1 MRPGVDAVTH
11 PLPKRVALSLP
22 DGRRARYAAG
32 LVGLAAAYYAA
43 AKVGYELEFAGPVA
57 AIVWLPAGV
66 AIAFL
71 YLGGLR
77 LWPAAVLGDLLVND
91 YSTLPFGSALG

>member
-1 MRPGVDAVTH
+1 MRPGVDAVTQ
-11 PLPKRVALSLP
+11 PIPKRIALSLP
-22 DGRRARYAAG
+22 AWGIRRRYVAG

-43 AKVGYELEFAGPVA
+43 AQVGYELEFAGPVA

-91 YSTLPFGSALG
+91 YSALPFGS